1 MSQHDGKIRSIFWS
15 KWFLLIMF
23 VAIILVAL
31 ACVRSYFQDYQ
42 VRQEVSRLQKEAS
55 DLESK
60 KFATMEIL
68 KYVESN
74 DFVEDKART
83 DFNLQK
89 AGEQVAII
97 KKAGIIGEK
106 DSGQVD
112 NKVVE
117 LERISNPFKWWNFFT
132 GRN

>member
-1 MSQHDGKIRSIFWS
+1 MSGQEGKLKNFFWS
-15 KWFLLIMF
+15 KWFLLIIF
-23 VAIILVAL
+23 TAIIFVAL

-42 VRQEVSRLQKEAS
+42 VRQEVARLQKEAS

-68 KYVESN
+68 KYVESD

-97 KKAGIIGEK
+97 KKAGIIGQN

-117 LERISNPFKWWNFFT
+117 LERISNPLKWWNFFT
-132 GRN
+132 GSY

>member
-1 MSQHDGKIRSIFWS
+1 MSQHEGKLKNFFWS
-15 KWFLLIMF
+15 KWFLLMIF
-23 VAIILVAL
+23 AAIVFVAL

-42 VRQEVSRLQKEAS
+42 VREEVARLQKEAA
-55 DLESK
+55 DLESR
-60 KFATMEIL
+60 KFATMDIL

-89 AGEQVAII
+89 TGEQVAII
-97 KKAGIIGEK
+97 KKAGIIGQN

-132 GRN
+132 GSY